1 MRQVSTYREVALM
14 CKVFRVRKVV
24 RGIAE
29 GEAIVCPGSFSFLGD
44 VDMDTGKI
52 VARGHP
58 SYGMALKGRIL
69 VYGETK
75 GSSGG
80 CAVLLTLA
88 KRGLAPAALVTIM
101 PADYNLAE
109 GAILAALPFVCE
121 PDGDILAEITTG
133 MRLMVDASQGV
144 VILPN

>member
-1 MRQVSTYREVALM
+1 MR
-14 CKVFRVRKVV
+14 KVFRVRKVV
-24 RGIAE
+24 RGLAE

-58 SYGMALKGRIL
+58 SYGMALKGRVL

-88 KRGLAPAALVTIM
+88 RRGLGPVALVTIK

-109 GAILAALPFVCE
+109 GAILAGTPFVCE
-121 PDGDILAEITTG
+121 PDEDILAEIATG
-133 MRLMVDASQGV
+133 MHVFVDADKGV
-144 VILPN
+144 IILPD